1 MVIIYYN
8 NEIELILANSR
19 RVKDV
24 NVRVKNHSFSQEV

>member
-19 RVKDV
+19 VKDV

>member
-8 NEIELILANSR
+8 SEIELILANSR

-24 NVRVKNHSFSQEV
+24 NHSFSQEV